1 MQQTRRNGVQL
12 RVTLPLSSRRPTG
25 HREPRATQPNRWL
38 EAAQNLIP
46 SAVMRQSWR
55 VLAVVL
61 FFGAVFV
68 GGLLGDRLLAL
79 TDQTK
84 AYQKLVIEL
93 VEAAHDKY
101 GTEVRYRDIVY
112 GSIHGMLRTLD
123 PHTSF
128 LSKEAYA
135 SMREKQQASFY
146 GLGIYVGLRNG
157 RLTVITPIPGTPAF
171 RLGMRAGDVI
181 AEIEGEPTDEMTV
194 DEAIGQL
201 KGPKDTTVNIS
212 IERAG
217 LDEPLQMEVTRAEI
231 PQTTVQYSYMLTP
244 EVGYLNIRDF
254 ARSTGSEVA
263 RALAELKEQGMTQL
277 LLDIRNNGGGLLD
290 QAIEVADQFVPA
302 GTKIVET
309 KGRIPSSF
317 SSYSATGNYE
327 ELDMPLVVL
336 VNGGSASASEI
347 LSGAI
352 QDHDVGLVV
361 GQPTWG
367 KGLVQTVYT
376 LPHGSGLALT
386 TARYYSPSG
395 RLIQRDYSSYWDYYT
410 DYDAEG
416 GDDAGAGGE
425 QEVFTTD
432 LGRKVYGGGGV
443 TPDHVV
449 EPKSLPT
456 VIQKIFSRSGFFT
469 FGVDYNRRNPVT
481 SQSWEPPQAMM
492 DEFKAYIVEKEMVTQ
507 EEADEG
513 FADPEVTDYIRHR
526 FQFEIF
532 NSAFGLDEG
541 HRAFLQIDNQV
552 QAALDHLAEAQGL
565 LERRRALRPGSATD
579 RPIAP

>member
-1 MQQTRRNGVQL
+1 MK
-12 RVTLPLSSRRPTG
+12 
-25 HREPRATQPNRWL
+25 H
-38 EAAQNLIP
+38 
-46 SAVMRQSWR
+46 SWR
-55 VLAVVL
+55 VVAVVL
-61 FFGAVFV
+61 FFGALLV
-68 GGLLGDRLLAL
+68 GGFLGDRVLAL

-84 AYQKLVIEL
+84 ANSRLFVEL
-93 VEAAHDKY
+93 IDAAYENY
-101 GTEVRYRDIVY
+101 GGDVRYRDLVY

-123 PHTSF
+123 PHTNF

-171 RLGMRAGDVI
+171 DLGMRAGDVI
-181 AEIEGEPTDEMTV
+181 AAIEGEPTDEMTV
-194 DEAIGQL
+194 DEAIGNL
-201 KGPKDTTVNIS
+201 KGPKDTKVNVT
-212 IERAG
+212 IERGG
-217 LDEPLQMEVTRAEI
+217 LDEPLELEITRAEI

-263 RALAELKEQGMTQL
+263 RALGELKKQGMKKL

-290 QAIEVADQFVPA
+290 QAIEVADQFVPE
-302 GTKIVET
+302 GTLIVET
-309 KGRIPSSF
+309 KGRIQSSF

-327 ELDMPLVVL
+327 DLGIPLIVM

-410 DYDAEG
+410 DYNGEAELANEAQ
-416 GDDAGAGGE
+416 DDTE
-425 QEVFTTD
+425 RPVFTTD
-432 LGRKVYGGGGV
+432 LGRKVYGGGGI

-449 EPKSLPT
+449 EPKELP
-456 VIQKIFSRSGFFT
+456 IILQKIISRSGFFT
-469 FGVDYNRRNPVT
+469 FAVDYNREHPVT
-481 SQSWEPPQAMM
+481 SKSWDPPEELYEQFWDFVLEEKMVTEEEV
-492 DEFKAYIVEKEMVTQ
+492 DEGAGDEEVLAYIRRRM
-507 EEADEG
+507 
-513 FADPEVTDYIRHR
+513 
-526 FQFEIF
+526 QFEIF
-532 NSAFGLDEG
+532 NSVFGLDEG
-541 HRAFLQIDNQV
+541 HRAYLQIDNQV
-552 QAALDHLAEAQGL
+552 NAALEYFEEAEQLLA
-565 LERRRALRPGSATD
+565 RRSALGRGDRSRAGSSG
-579 RPIAP
+579 PVAP